1 MSENTNQS
9 LPSSRMTEESIITLA
24 VHDYVKQRSNVQ
36 EVFNL
41 TEQDDLQKIQ
51 DKVLKLKEELAKFK

>member
-9 LPSSRMTEESIITLA
+9 VPSSRMTEESIITLA
-24 VHDYVKQRSNVQ
+24 VHDYVKQRSNVH

>member
-1 MSENTNQS
+1 MSENTNQP